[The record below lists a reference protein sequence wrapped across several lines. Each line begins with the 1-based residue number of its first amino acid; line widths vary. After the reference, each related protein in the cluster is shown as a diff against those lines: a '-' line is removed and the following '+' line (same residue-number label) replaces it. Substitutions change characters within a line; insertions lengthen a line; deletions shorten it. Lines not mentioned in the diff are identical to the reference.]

1 MGRKIVAVIVQPVHD
16 AQGKLLYQPGDQL
29 AEDHRTL
36 RSLPPGTYRHVV
48 VETDDEPKPTTGK
61 AKTTQGGTP

>member
-36 RSLPPGTYRHVV
+36 KSLPPRTFRHVI
-48 VETDDEPKPTTGK
+48 VETDDEPKPASK
-61 AKTTQGGTP
+61 PAVAKPKE

>member
-36 RSLPPGTYRHVV
+36 KSLPPGTFRHVI
-48 VETDDEPKPTTGK
+48 VETDDDPKPVS
-61 AKTTQGGTP
+61 KTSSKTDK